1 MRPLRA
7 VPAGRLDALDA
18 TDIFRGGSIVN
29 AETRVAVVGITG
41 TAARHHTQ
49 NMKRYGTQVVAGVRP
64 GAGGEWVEGV
74 RVFDTTADAMRET
87 GANAAVLFVP
97 SGAIRQAAFEALDA
111 GLELLVMVP
120 EHVPMH
126 DTMAIVERAQET
138 GARVVGPNTPGLIRP
153 SARSKL
159 GFLPE
164 AYFTPG
170 PVGVASRS
178 GTLHYEMVR
187 RLTMADVGQSTCVG
201 VGGDGVVGTTF
212 ADMLRHFEQDDDT
225 EAVLLVGEIGGT
237 MEEDAADLVASG
249 AVTKPVVA
257 FVAGRNAPPDKR
269 MGHAGAIIAAGRGSI
284 KSKVEAFAR
293 AGIALADL
301 PSDVVPM
308 LRSALK

>member
-1 MRPLRA
+1 MRP
-7 VPAGRLDALDA
+7 
-18 TDIFRGGSIVN
+18 IVD

-41 TAARHHTQ
+41 KAARHHTQ
-49 NMKRYGTQVVAGVRP
+49 NMKRYGTRVVAGVRP
-64 GAGGEWVEGV
+64 GAAGEWVEGV

-97 SGAIRQAAFEALDA
+97 SGAIRQAAMEALDA
-111 GLELLVMVP
+111 GLPLLVMVP
-120 EHVPMH
+120 EHVPLH
-126 DTMAIVERAQET
+126 DTMAIVERAQEV
-138 GARVVGPNTPGLIRP
+138 GALVVGPNTPGLIRP
-153 SARSKL
+153 SVSCKL

-170 PVGVASRS
+170 PIGVASRS

-187 RLTMADVGQSTCVG
+187 RLTAAGLGQSTCVG

-212 ADMLRHFEQDDDT
+212 ADMLRHFEQDDET

-237 MEEDAADLVASG
+237 MEEDAADMVAAG
-249 AVTKPVVA
+249 EFTKPVVA

-284 KSKVEAFAR
+284 ESKVKAFAR
-293 AGIALADL
+293 AGIALADS
-301 PSDVVPM
+301 PKDMVP
-308 LRSALK
+308 LLQGALKKA